1 MKSIF
6 SIIEYL
12 FLPQTHYVFFQCF
25 FFLRK
30 VFVNIKTSKLKSHYR
45 FYIIKYLEIS

>member
-6 SIIEYL
+6 SIIEFL
-12 FLPQTHYVFFQCF
+12 FLPQTHFFGV
-25 FFLRK
+25 FFLRV

>member
-12 FLPQTHYVFFQCF
+12 FLPQTHHAFFSV
-25 FFLRK
+25 FLR
-30 VFVNIKTSKLKSHYR
+30 VIFVNIKTSKLKSHYR

>member
-12 FLPQTHYVFFQCF
+12 FLPQTHHVFFRC
-25 FFLRK
+25 FFLRV

>member
-12 FLPQTHYVFFQCF
+12 FLPQTHRAFFSGF
-25 FFLRK
+25 FK
-30 VFVNIKTSKLKSHYR
+30 GNIC
-45 FYIIKYLEIS
+45 KYQNK